1 MRDEGRPLAVAVQ
14 TGAANYLEAAPK
26 KSANKGQPAEW
37 AEGRA
42 AANGK
47 ALEPNV
53 CRTQSR
59 ESTLNG
65 LERLGKTGSLRGRR
79 NMNPNDTLQFAKP
92 VNISQ
97 RNLQFHKG
105 ARKAPL
111 QLWITHAL
119 REPPHMALRV

>member
-1 MRDEGRPLAVAVQ
+1 MRDEGRPFAVAVQ
-14 TGAANYLEAAPK
+14 TGAANYLEAAPR

-37 AEGRA
+37 RA

-53 CRTQSR
+53 CRTRSR

-65 LERLGKTGSLRGRR
+65 LERLRKTGSLRGRR
-79 NMNPNDTLQFAKP
+79 NMNTNDTLQFAKP
-92 VNISQ
+92 VNISL